1 MRMIFWWYFVVAVV
15 NLSTL
20 PKIGCAGNVMQQG

>member
-1 MRMIFWWYFVVAVV
+1 MRMIFWWYFVAVV
-15 NLSTL
+15 NLSTS